1 MNISSADT
9 YAEHRIW
16 KVGVLHMDDLGLYII
31 IANVES
37 NLNKLIL
44 D

>member
-1 MNISSADT
+1 MNISSADI
-9 YAEHRIW
+9 YAEQRIW